1 MLKLILITLITS
13 LSFGV
18 IFAQSQPTYSLS
30 LQNAIDLAIK
40 ENRNILN
47 AKNDIMIAKK
57 QVWETTAIGL
67 PHAKTDLK
75 YQNMVDVPVS
85 LLPAIMVD
93 PNANPDTYIPI
104 KFGQQHSSSFD
115 FSASQLLFSGEYIVG
130 LQASKVFM
138 ELSQKAA
145 LKSENDVI
153 ELVTQSYYGVL
164 LAYKNQKILKATEID
179 IRKTYEEI
187 QKTFEVG
194 LADETDV
201 AQLELNLLTVTNSI
215 ASVKRQIT
223 VAENIL
229 KYQIGIQISDSIVV
243 TDSLEYIFNSASL
256 QSIMNQT
263 FDINKNIEYQMLQTQ
278 KAISEL
284 SLKREKSTFLPTLSA
299 FYAHSVSGQ
308 TNNFDDYFN
317 GSQKYYQSNIV
328 GAGLTWDLFSSGSRY
343 VKVQQAQLDLDKVK
357 NQYYI
362 LQQGLIFQVHQART
376 DLINAYETYLK
387 EEKNTLLAEKIY
399 RRSLIKFS
407 NGLISSNELTQVNI
421 QYFNSQSS
429 YYMAMV
435 NVLTSKAILDK
446 ILGNNL

>member
-1 MLKLILITLITS
+1 M
-13 LSFGV
+13 
-18 IFAQSQPTYSLS
+18 
-30 LQNAIDLAIK
+30 
-40 ENRNILN
+40 
-47 AKNDIMIAKK
+47 
-57 QVWETTAIGL
+57 
-67 PHAKTDLK
+67 
-75 YQNMVDVPVS
+75 
-85 LLPAIMVD
+85 
-93 PNANPDTYIPI
+93 
-104 KFGQQHSSSFD
+104 
-115 FSASQLLFSGEYIVG
+115 
-130 LQASKVFM
+130 
-138 ELSQKAA
+138 
-145 LKSENDVI
+145 
-153 ELVTQSYYGVL
+153 
-164 LAYKNQKILKATEID
+164 
-179 IRKTYEEI
+179 
-187 QKTFEVG
+187 
-194 LADETDV
+194 

-357 NQYYI
+357 NQDYI